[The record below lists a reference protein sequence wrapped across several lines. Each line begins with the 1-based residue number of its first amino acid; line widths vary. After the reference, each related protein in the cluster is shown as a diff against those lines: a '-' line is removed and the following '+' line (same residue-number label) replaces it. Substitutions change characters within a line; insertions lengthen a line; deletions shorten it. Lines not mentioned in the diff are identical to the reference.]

1 LSPEGWAVKVV
12 VLGAG
17 VVGTAAAWF
26 LAENGHE
33 VVVVERERAAG
44 LETSF
49 ANGGQVSPCHA
60 EPWAN
65 PATPLQALKWLGR
78 ADAPLVFQWWRYDP
92 ALWAWLIR
100 FLANC
105 TPGRTRIN
113 TDRTLRVAIYS
124 RDCLQALRAETGLH
138 YDEKTLGIL
147 HVYRDARAFAH
158 AQRAS
163 ALMAALGLKRET
175 KTVADAVALEP
186 ALAAAAQELQ
196 GAIFTPDDESGDA
209 HIFTQEL
216 ARLAAARGVSFR
228 FDTTVTGFARE
239 ADRVTAIHTSA
250 GDIAGDAFLMAMG
263 SWSAPW
269 ARQLGLK
276 LPVYPAK
283 GYSATLAVR
292 DPAKAPH
299 VSITDDEHKM
309 VYSRLGER
317 LRCAGTAELAGW
329 DDTMTPVRAEAIVKN
344 AKALFPGAGDYDGA
358 ELWCGLRPT
367 TPDSVPILGAT
378 PLKNFYLDTGHGT
391 LGWTMA
397 CGSGKAV
404 ADLMSG
410 KKPDIDMDGLGLERF

>member
-1 LSPEGWAVKVV
+1 MKVV

-26 LAENGHE
+26 LNRNGHE
-33 VVVVERERAAG
+33 VTVVEREPAAG

-78 ADAPLVFQWWRYDP
+78 ADAPLVFRWWRYDP
-92 ALWAWLIR
+92 QLWAWLVR
-100 FLANC
+100 FLTNC
-105 TPGRTRIN
+105 TAGRTRIN

-147 HVYRDARAFAH
+147 HVYRSEKAFAH
-158 AQRAS
+158 AQGAS
-163 ALMAALGLKRET
+163 ALMASLGLKREV
-175 KTVADAVALEP
+175 KSVAEAVTIEP
-186 ALAAAAQELQ
+186 ALAGVAAELA

-209 HIFTQEL
+209 HKFTQEL
-216 ARLAAARGVSFR
+216 ANLAAAQGVTFR
-228 FDTTVTGFARE
+228 FDTRVTGFTRDGE
-239 ADRVTAIHTSA
+239 RVTAVHTSK
-250 GDIAGDAFLMAMG
+250 GDITGDAYLMAMG

-269 ARQLGLK
+269 AKQLGLH

-283 GYSATLAVR
+283 GYSATLPVR
-292 DPAKAPH
+292 DPAKAPQ
-299 VSITDDEHKM
+299 VSVTDDEHKM

-329 DDTMTPVRAEAIVKN
+329 NDTMTPVRAAAIVKN

-404 ADLMSG
+404 ADLISG
-410 KKPDIDMDGLGLERF
+410 RAPDIDMSGLGLARF